1 MDAGAAANPSSLAYM
16 KPTIAIVG
24 ASTNRSKFGNQ
35 AVRAYARQ
43 GYDVYPIHP
52 KAQTVEGFRAYPTID
67 DVPVAELDRV
77 SFYVPP
83 AIGLQVIEHVAKKR
97 VREVWLNPGAES
109 PGLIARGQA
118 LGLNMVVACS
128 IVDIGEDPHR
138 LDTR

>member
-1 MDAGAAANPSSLAYM
+1 MLISQPGM

-24 ASTNRSKFGNQ
+24 ASTNRSKFGNR

-52 KAQTVEGFRAYPTID
+52 QAQTVEGLRAYPTIQ
-67 DVPVAELDRV
+67 DVPVPELDRV

-83 AIGLQVIEHVAKKR
+83 AVGLQVIGDVAKKQ

-109 PGLIARGQA
+109 PELIAKGQA

-138 LDTR
+138 LDPR

>member
-1 MDAGAAANPSSLAYM
+1 M
-16 KPTIAIVG
+16 KPTVAIVG
-24 ASTNRSKFGNQ
+24 ASTNRSKFGNR

-52 KAQTVEGFRAYPTID
+52 EAQTVEGLPAYRTIH

-83 AIGLQVIEHVAKKR
+83 AIGLQVIEDVAKKQ

-109 PGLIARGQA
+109 PELIAKGQA
-118 LGLNMVVACS
+118 LGLHMVVGCS
-128 IVDIGEDPHR
+128 IVDIGEDPHT
-138 LDTR
+138 LI

>member
-1 MDAGAAANPSSLAYM
+1 MLSSQPGM

-24 ASTNRSKFGNQ
+24 ASTNRSKFGNR
-35 AVRAYARQ
+35 AIRAYARQ

-52 KAQTVEGFRAYPTID
+52 QAQTVEGLRAYPTIQ

-83 AIGLQVIEHVAKKR
+83 AVGLQVIGDVAKKQ

-109 PGLIARGQA
+109 PELIAKGQA